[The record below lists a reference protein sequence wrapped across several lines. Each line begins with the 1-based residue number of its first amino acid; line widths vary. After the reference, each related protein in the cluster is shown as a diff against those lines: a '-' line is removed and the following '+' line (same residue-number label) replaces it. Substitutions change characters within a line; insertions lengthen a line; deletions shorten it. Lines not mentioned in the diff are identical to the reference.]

1 MLTVIKD
8 WMMAKRRK
16 KKVAKEV
23 EVVSERPMTEAELR
37 ADGFHFLKL
46 KGTKKVFAKNGT
58 RIAIEG

>member
-1 MLTVIKD
+1 
-8 WMMAKRRK
+8 MAKKRK
-16 KKVAKEV
+16 KRIVEEV